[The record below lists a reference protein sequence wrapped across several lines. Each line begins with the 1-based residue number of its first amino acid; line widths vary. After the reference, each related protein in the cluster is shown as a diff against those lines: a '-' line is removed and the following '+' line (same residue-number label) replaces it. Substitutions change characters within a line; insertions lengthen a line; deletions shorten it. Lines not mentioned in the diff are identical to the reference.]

1 MVDILAFGIHPDDV
15 ELSCGGTIAKEVANG
30 KTVAICDLT
39 KGEMG
44 TRGDSDTRLKESEAA
59 KVILGVNYRVQL
71 DLEDVWVQ
79 NNKVTI
85 LKIIEII
92 RHFKPKIVLCNAVSD
107 RHPNHPLGYQLVK
120 EAVFYSGLPKISST
134 YNNKLQESYRPKALY
149 SYIQSDFLH
158 PDFVVDISDFFDL
171 KMKSIL
177 AYGSQFYNPNNEND
191 QEETFISTPEFL
203 KLIESKDRIFGK
215 SIGVTFAEGF
225 KVERYIG
232 IKSLFD
238 IF

>member
-15 ELSCGGTIAKEVANG
+15 ELSCGGTIAKEISNG
-30 KTVAICDLT
+30 KVVAICDLT

-44 TRGDSDTRLKESEAA
+44 TRGNSDTRFKESEAA
-59 KVILGVNYRVQL
+59 KDILGVSDRVQL

-79 NNKVTI
+79 NNKASI

-92 RHFKPKIVLCNAVSD
+92 RYFKPKIVLCNAISD
-107 RHPNHPLGYQLVK
+107 RHPNHPLGYQMVK
-120 EAVFYSGLPKISST
+120 EAVFYSGLSKISTT
-134 YNNKLQESYRPKALY
+134 YNNQLQEAFRPNAMY
-149 SYIQSDFLH
+149 SYIQSDFIH
-158 PDFVVDISDFFDL
+158 PDFVVDITDFFDV

-177 AYGSQFYNPNNEND
+177 AYASQFYNPNNEEE

-232 IKSLFD
+232 VNSLFD
-238 IF
+238 LF